1 MQVFIELFK
10 SLIQFRELLNGI
22 IISIMLFG
30 RKITKRTIQ
39 IFLGCLWILDGLLQL
54 QPKMFS
60 KQFSTQVIDAAA
72 NGQPHIISAPMN
84 FFAGQYENHIIL
96 LNIFVIILQ
105 IGIGLLI
112 LKKKFTRYGLLLSI
126 PWGLFIWWI
135 GEGFSGIFSGH
146 ATMLMGFPGAVLL
159 YVILAIAIYPKK
171 NSEIE
176 KPASWL
182 IYFWGLSWT
191 TGAVYQLLPGQNSI
205 SDLSSMIAGNGQGQP
220 VWLYNLDSRVGS
232 LINSLGAAPA
242 NSHMPA
248 MTMNQMANMPT
259 VQGSGIWLIILIAL
273 AQVIIG
279 ICVFLPSKYRNPI
292 LYFSIILSLAYWV
305 FGQSFGGIFTG
316 LGTDPNS
323 AILYIVLVIAI
334 LPVKFDIESLKNI
347 SSKLEKLFV

>member
-1 MQVFIELFK
+1 
-10 SLIQFRELLNGI
+10 
-22 IISIMLFG
+22 MLFG
-30 RKITKRTIQ
+30 KKITKRTIQ

-60 KQFSTQVIDAAA
+60 KQFSTQVINAAA
-72 NGQPHIISAPMN
+72 NGQPHIIRAPMN
-84 FFAGQYENHIIL
+84 FFAGQYENHIVL
-96 LNIFVIILQ
+96 LNIFVIVLQ

-112 LKKKFTRYGLLLSI
+112 IKKKFTRYGLLMSI
-126 PWGLFIWWI
+126 AWGLFIWWI

-146 ATMLMGFPGAVLL
+146 TTVIMGFPGAVII
-159 YVILAIAIYPKK
+159 YVILTIAVYPKN

-182 IYFWGLSWT
+182 IYFWALIWI
-191 TGAVYQLLPGQNSI
+191 TGAVFQLMPGQNSI

-232 LINSLGAAPA
+232 FINSLGSAPA

-259 VQGSGIWLIILIAL
+259 VQGSGIWLIILIAIV
-273 AQVIIG
+273 QVIIG
-279 ICVFLPSKYRNPI
+279 ICVFLPSRYRKPI
-292 LYFSIILSLAYWV
+292 LYFSIILSLTYWIL
-305 FGQSFGGIFTG
+305 GQSFGGIFTG

-334 LPVKFDIESLKNI
+334 LPVKFNKESLRNI